1 MGDGKGVI
9 TKIGFFSYLY
19 LFLNISKPSYLFKDE
34 EY

>member
-9 TKIGFFSYLY
+9 TRIGFSHLY
-19 LFLNISKPSYLFKDE
+19 LFLNISKPSCLFKDE